1 MPSDCFICGKHVLG
15 LTGQDVQLDPDTIRW
30 RGAPALL
37 VNEILADEDYG
48 DCHVVCFRQ
57 LGRRE
62 FWKEWCLRGYPAAV
76 EVDEHTYVSAPPLA
90 AAKKMRLPDEVIVIT
105 TDCVVYAL
113 RHPQIEA
120 AVPGKAGH
128 LLPVEGEILLDLEA
142 LASPHDKELRRL
154 ARGPDPAPLGSLLG
168 LLDLADRLVSPEA
181 VENGV
186 LHPLGVD
193 HGRARFRAEYSVLAG
208 EGLVKW
214 CREASRPRP

>member
-1 MPSDCFICGKHVLG
+1 MPPDCFICGKSVLG
-15 LTGQDVQLDPDTIRW
+15 LTGQDVHLDPDAIRW

-37 VNEILADEDYG
+37 VNEIIADEEYG

-62 FWKEWCLRGYPAAV
+62 LWREWLLRGYPAAV
-76 EVDEHTYVSAPPLA
+76 QVDERTYVSAPPPGA
-90 AAKKMRLPDEVIVIT
+90 SKKMRLPDEVILIT
-105 TDCVVYAL
+105 TDCVVVPL

-120 AVPGKAGH
+120 AAPAKGGY

-142 LASPHDKELRRL
+142 LASPRDKEIRRL
-154 ARGPDPAPLGSLLG
+154 ARGPGPAPLGSLLG
-168 LLDLADRLVSPEA
+168 LYDLADRLVCPEA

-193 HGRARFRAEYSVLAG
+193 HGRARFRAEYTIWVG
-208 EGLVKW
+208 EALLKW